1 MTTHL
6 IKTLSELTNIW
17 NLIKTGYV
25 ENEKRSPLQMS
36 IFIGKI
42 LLILLLFKIISLGL
56 ISFLSWLGVFE
67 IPINLKRTRLES
79 FSEIEILILASVYAS
94 ILEELTFRLPLK
106 FSKWNLTIA
115 SIGFSLTFC
124 RVLAELKYE
133 YSLILS
139 IGMGIIIYLIL
150 NERILK
156 NI

>member
-1 MTTHL
+1 
-6 IKTLSELTNIW
+6 
-17 NLIKTGYV
+17 
-25 ENEKRSPLQMS
+25 MS